1 MKVKNLESDFAV
13 LDIKKGR
20 RSLLQACKRGE
31 STKVTITGFIEE
43 PWGDD
48 DGVSQEFTLN
58 IRDISIVQ

>member
-1 MKVKNLESDFAV
+1 VNVKDLQSDFAI

-20 RSLLQACKRGE
+20 KSLLQACKRGE

-48 DGVSQEFTLN
+48 DGVSQEFTLS